1 MLKDFC
7 GVAGSGGNQVL
18 QASTTRDESLA
29 RPTPLQILDGPTSA
43 RLYLGRSYVAIS
55 PAER

>member
-1 MLKDFC
+1 MLLDFC
-7 GVAGSGGNQVL
+7 GVAGIGGNQVL
-18 QASTTRDESLA
+18 QASTTRDESPA
-29 RPTPLQILDGPTSA
+29 RPTPLQILDATSA